1 MIDENKAFLPK
12 LESISSY
19 ILSNDGKD
27 YNSDA
32 FQQFTDSGVC
42 HLLNS
47 CHSLKFIESDC
58 VPNISHLTIDLL
70 IAKAVNNPKNEFY
83 IHLGRDPKTNKNS
96 NQAISDIIS
105 QSLVVKYE
113 SFCSFKKKKKKI
125 EEL

>member
-1 MIDENKAFLPK
+1 
-12 LESISSY
+12 
-19 ILSNDGKD
+19 
-27 YNSDA
+27 
-32 FQQFTDSGVC
+32 
-42 HLLNS
+42 
-47 CHSLKFIESDC
+47 
-58 VPNISHLTIDLL
+58 LTIDLL

-83 IHLGRDPKTNKNS
+83 IHLGRDPETNKNS